1 MRWGG
6 VRVAE
11 KKIESDRND
20 SNTGAAGA
28 TGLMKLE
35 RLIRAAG
42 SGVRLPVGV
51 LPPLVELGQTVPLK
65 TLGFSSQTFPTDGLY
80 SAV

>member
-1 MRWGG
+1 M
-6 VRVAE
+6 AE

-51 LPPLVELGQTVPLK
+51 LPPLVELGQTVS
-65 TLGFSSQTFPTDGLY
+65 F
-80 SAV
+80 